1 MSPQREKTNGVE
13 RRVVSQLL
21 TLMDGMKARSN
32 VMAATNRSN
41 YIDPALSSSTTS
53 SVRSDSILNKENS
66 KLMIN
71 RPVV

>member
-53 SVRSDSILNKENS
+53 SLSS
-66 KLMIN
+66 KVLGDRIASMLHQAH
-71 RPVV
+71 